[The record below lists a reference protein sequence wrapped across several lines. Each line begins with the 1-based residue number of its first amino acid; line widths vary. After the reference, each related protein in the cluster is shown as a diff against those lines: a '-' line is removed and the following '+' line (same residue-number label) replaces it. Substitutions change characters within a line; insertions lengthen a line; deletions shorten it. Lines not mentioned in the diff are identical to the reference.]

1 MDNYKVLVYALENY
15 FNEKDWKKN
24 FLYGGCYWFAEFLH
38 QRIPGT
44 YLMINRDI
52 EHCALY
58 LCGTVVDVQGIIP
71 SKGFHRASERE
82 ISFMKKNY
90 VPKFD
95 VDALEEYLKQKTI
108 LPNVS

>member
-1 MDNYKVLVYALENY
+1 MDCYNKLVCILEKY
-15 FNEKDWKKN
+15 FSEKDWKKN

-44 YLMINRDI
+44 CLVINRDI

-58 LCGTVVDVQGIIP
+58 LEGVVVDVQGKI
-71 SKGFHRASERE
+71 SSNGFHRASERE

-95 VDALEEYLKQKTI
+95 VVEVEAYLKD
-108 LPNVS
+108 NGF